1 MLLPDEASQC
11 DYNTASYILKLTKG
25 EVGRVDITAGK
36 FSIDHSGGLDPM
48 KILELKPCEKILL
61 VFDFNQI
68 TPSGSAFGLLG
79 IAVSAIATA
88 NDSPVKNLHNPP
100 RTYKNE
106 SNKHEKTGEGI
117 HRGG

>member
-1 MLLPDEASQC
+1 
-11 DYNTASYILKLTKG
+11 
-25 EVGRVDITAGK
+25 
-36 FSIDHSGGLDPM
+36 
-48 KILELKPCEKILL
+48 
-61 VFDFNQI
+61 
-68 TPSGSAFGLLG
+68 LLG

-106 SNKHEKTGEGI
+106 SNKHEKTVEGI